1 MSTKMF
7 AESDESATMIRLHAR
22 LQSAAAADGLLD
34 IAYRT
39 VDTPIGA
46 LLLART
52 DLGLIRV
59 AFAVE
64 GHDAVLATLSDTV
77 SPRILRAPAGLD
89 DTARQLDEYFAHQRT
104 GFDVAMDL
112 RLAQGFRRT
121 VVEHLRDIGYGKRET
136 YADVAA
142 AVGNPKAVRAVGTA
156 CARNPLPVVIPCHR
170 VVRSDGSPGQYAG
183 GAATKLTLLGLEGR
197 QE

>member
-1 MSTKMF
+1 MKLNMF
-7 AESDESATMIRLHAR
+7 AQPDESTTLDRLHAR
-22 LQSAAAADGLLD
+22 LATAAAADGLLD

-52 DLGLIRV
+52 EHGLVRV

-64 GHDAVLATLSDTV
+64 GHDAVLTMLADTV
-77 SPRILRAPAGLD
+77 SPRILRAPARLD
-89 DTARQLDEYFAHQRT
+89 DVTRQLDEYFTHQRT
-104 GFDVAMDL
+104 AFDVDVDL
-112 RLAQGFRRT
+112 RLAQGFRRA
-121 VVEHLRDIGYGKRET
+121 VVEHLRDIGYGQRQT

-142 AVGNPKAVRAVGTA
+142 AVGSPKAVRAVGTA

-183 GAATKLTLLGLEGR
+183 GAATKLTLLDFER
-197 QE
+197 AA